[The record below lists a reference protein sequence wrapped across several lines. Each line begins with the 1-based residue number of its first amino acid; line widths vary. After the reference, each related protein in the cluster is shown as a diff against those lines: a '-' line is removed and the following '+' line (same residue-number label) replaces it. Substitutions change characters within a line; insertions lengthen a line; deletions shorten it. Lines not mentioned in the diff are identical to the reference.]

1 MTALHAKVEAA
12 MPGEKAKKRFHK
24 GKFVKAVAWEATWL
38 RIELQRMSGCCF
50 WNKAG
55 EYIGKTWKDRLQ

>member
-1 MTALHAKVEAA
+1 